1 MKYLRF
7 ILLLLFMSVSCF
19 ATETI
24 KISALT
30 DGSSSVTTGT
40 WLVGT
45 IVDTT
50 YKFSASSLV
59 GLYLGTLTNDKY
71 CKYNSATSKIDC
83 IYSSSGLGDD
93 NTWTGTNTFSSSAV
107 FSDAFITKVNAAG
120 GSADALTLSGTLG
133 IMDGADDIFRG
144 IYLNYTNSNHTA
156 GNVFAINIAGITGD
170 ADATESAIYIQE
182 GWDSGIL
189 SYSPVH
195 LKGPSD
201 VGKLFLFD
209 TGEADYIA
217 ADVTT
222 TYTLTLPAAAVD
234 SGWTT
239 GLLGFGP
246 DGVGT
251 FVNVDD
257 ISGTIP
263 ISGDITDEQVA
274 CWETSETPGTNKLKS
289 CGAKTT
295 DNSTATHLL
304 CKDDSGEI
312 ENCTLAGLAISGT
325 TSPTITVEAV
335 PANATVNAAGE
346 MTIDTTTDQIR
357 WYGTAQQQLS
367 PKLTFSVVVPSV
379 ADTDDMLIMKAP
391 YGMTITALDCIVS
404 AATSATINIQECDSA
419 GANCVDTATSDLAC
433 DTDGANT
440 TTLNNATVDSGDWLK
455 LDVAS
460 ISGTPGTLTVTVTY
474 TIVAD

>member
-1 MKYLRF
+1 MKTFNR
-7 ILLLLFMSVSCF
+7 ILCLIIITVIIGF
-19 ATETI
+19 
-24 KISALT
+24 
-30 DGSSSVTTGT
+30 TTP
-40 WLVGT
+40 
-45 IVDTT
+45 
-50 YKFSASSLV
+50 
-59 GLYLGTLTNDKY
+59 
-71 CKYNSATSKIDC
+71 
-83 IYSSSGLGDD
+83 
-93 NTWTGTNTFSSSAV
+93 
-107 FSDAFITKVNAAG
+107 
-120 GSADALTLSGTLG
+120 
-133 IMDGADDIFRG
+133 
-144 IYLNYTNSNHTA
+144 
-156 GNVFAINIAGITGD
+156 
-170 ADATESAIYIQE
+170 ADATQRLKYTGIARSTGGAVLGSATVTIYLAGTTTAANVYE
-182 GWDSGIL
+182 ASTGGDSVT
-189 SYSPVH
+189 SVT
-195 LKGPSD
+195 SD
-201 VGKLFLFD
+201 SNGRWTFYADV
-209 TGEADYIA
+209 ADYAFTQEYKVVVTKDGYSTITLDNIFNLSLPTDA
-217 ADVTT
+217 AGSLINDGLGAYSWGTPALAAT
-222 TYTLTLPAAAVD
+222 ATALAANGNNCSAGTYPLGVDASGAAESCTNPLDTPTFTLADDSTLTLPGAAVD
-234 SGWTT
+234 GGWTT

-246 DGVGT
+246 DGTGI
-251 FVNVDD
+251 FVNIADLEA
-257 ISGTIP
+257 TIP
-263 ISGDITDEQVA
+263 ISGEITDEQVA
-274 CWETSETPGTNKLKS
+274 CWESSETPGMNKLKS

-335 PANATVNAAGE
+335 PSNATVNAAGE
-346 MTIDTTTDQIR
+346 VTIDTTTDQIR

-367 PKLTFSVVVPSV
+367 PKLTLSVVVPSV